1 MARGPDHGRMRFL
14 LSRTDALGDLM
25 VSLPVM
31 ARILEREPGAEIHW
45 LVRPSTAPILTQMP
59 GIAGV
64 HLREAGQDLTG
75 LFRSLKLD
83 AVLNLGHRDKEVL
96 PAAKAAGVKLRV
108 GRARGIG
115 QILSSTHR
123 LWKGRT
129 GTGRHEAQHA
139 LDFLQSFGWS
149 GGEPE
154 APRLVLSMEE
164 RAAGE
169 ADLASWPHPRLG
181 LALRGSG
188 AGAAPSE
195 AWWARARAALEQAG
209 WHPVTLAP
217 PEASEIPPADLRR
230 LMARLAACDAVVSPS
245 TGPAHIAA
253 ALGVPTVCLMGRRA
267 SHGPDRWKPLGP
279 EVVAL
284 QYPGAEADA
293 GGGMDRLD
301 PAEVLR
307 ALETLR

>member
-1 MARGPDHGRMRFL
+1 MRFL
-14 LSRTDALGDLM
+14 LSRTDALGDLL

-45 LVRPSTAPILTQMP
+45 LARPATAPILEGIP

-64 HLREAGQDLTG
+64 HLREPGQDLAA
-75 LFRSLKLD
+75 LFKELRPD
-83 AVLNLGHRDKEVL
+83 AVLNLGHRDREVI
-96 PAAKAAGVKLRV
+96 PAAKAAGVKLRIA
-108 GRARGIG
+108 RARGIG
-115 QILSSTHR
+115 QILGATDR
-123 LWKGRT
+123 IWNGRT

-139 LDFLQSFGWS
+139 LDFLRPFGWA

-154 APRLVLSMEE
+154 APRLALSAQE

-169 ADLASWPHPRLG
+169 ADLASWPRPRLG

-195 AWWARARAALEQAG
+195 AWWIRARAIFEGAG

-217 PEASEIPPADLRR
+217 PEASEIPPGDLRR
-230 LMARLAACDAVVSPS
+230 LMGRIAACDAVLSPS
-245 TGPAHIAA
+245 TGPAHLAA

-267 SHGPDRWKPLGP
+267 SHGPDRWKPLGAK
-279 EVVAL
+279 VLAL

-307 ALETLR
+307 ALKALP

>member
-1 MARGPDHGRMRFL
+1 MRFL

-31 ARILEREPGAEIHW
+31 ARILERDPGAELHW
-45 LVRPSTAPILTQMP
+45 LLRPATAPILDHIP
-59 GIAGV
+59 GIAGI
-64 HLREAGQDLTG
+64 HLREPGQDLVQ
-75 LFRSLKLD
+75 LFKDIQPD
-83 AVLNLGHRDKEVL
+83 AVLNLGHRDGEVIR
-96 PAAKAAGVKLRV
+96 AAKVAGVKVRV
-108 GRARGIG
+108 ARARGLG
-115 QILSSTHR
+115 QILSATHR

-129 GTGRHEAQHA
+129 GTGRHEARHA
-139 LDFLQSFGWS
+139 LDFLAPFGWS
-149 GGEPE
+149 GGEPAPPQLRLPAE
-154 APRLVLSMEE
+154 A

-188 AGAAPSE
+188 AGAAPSDP
-195 AWWARARAALEQAG
+195 WWTGARAAFERAG
-209 WHPVTLAP
+209 WHPVALAP
-217 PEASEIPPADLRR
+217 LEASEVPAGDLRR

-245 TGPAHIAA
+245 TGPAHLAA

-279 EVVAL
+279 KVAAL
-284 QYPGAEADA
+284 QYPGPEADRS
-293 GGGMDRLD
+293 GGMDRLD